1 MDIIV
6 RFESSPKEIV
16 TFQRKLEV
24 SKVKRGTT
32 KCSYDG
38 LSFGQKR
45 HFCVRERKRRME
57 EIQSYER
64 RLWLIGVIGV
74 ILVLNT
80 ALFLYAAPEM
90 RRYIRKLM
98 NEARVGGGGEAGG
111 GGGGVEKA
119 EGGGGS
125 EGGGEGGG
133 GVEGAHQD
141 QAVHFHERLKKFNN
155 ITAIKAELLDLGQ
168 ELRAIA
174 FACNVIYHA
183 ISQEVLQE
191 LSNISARITQ
201 ASKNQTTGFCLETK
215 KLPPLL
221 NSYNISIFPTMRVA
235 QDMIKAEQKVSWS
248 QLQVNTKSGKLF
260 SINIVF
266 MVEVHICP

>member
-16 TFQRKLEV
+16 TFQRKREV
-24 SKVKRGTT
+24 SKVKRGTY

-45 HFCVRERKRRME
+45 HFCLRERKRRIE

-80 ALFLYAAPEM
+80 ALFLYAAPEI
-90 RRYIRKLM
+90 RRYIGKLM
-98 NEARVGGGGEAGG
+98 NKARVGGGGEAGG
-111 GGGGVEKA
+111 GGGGVERG
-119 EGGGGS
+119 EGGGS
-125 EGGGEGGG
+125 EGGGERGV
-133 GVEGAHQD
+133 VEGAHLH

-155 ITAIKAELLDLGQ
+155 ITAIKAELFDLGQ
-168 ELRAIA
+168 ELTAIA
-174 FACNVIYHA
+174 MARDVIHRA
-183 ISQEVLQE
+183 ISQGALQE
-191 LSNISARITQ
+191 LSNISARFRQ
-201 ASKNQTTGFCLETK
+201 ASKNHTTGFCLATK
-215 KLPPLL
+215 KLQPLL

-235 QDMIKAEQKVSWS
+235 QDMIKAAQKVSWS

-260 SINIVF
+260 SINIAF
-266 MVEVHICP
+266 MGVEHICP